1 LKVGI
6 LLLLRHRDSHH
17 FFGLL
22 WKIRQDF
29 GLESPEEERFHDPFG
44 VSDPVFLIS
53 RTFVVFA
60 LVSLQT
66 KIIIE
71 IVKVLFFIE
80 LKT

>member
-6 LLLLRHRDSHH
+6 LLLLRHWNSHH

-29 GLESPEEERFHDPFG
+29 RLESPEEERFHDPFG

-71 IVKVLFFIE
+71 L
-80 LKT
+80 LNL